1 MNQHITKFL
10 YISSV
15 IKLMKKCYMRR
26 KVKFLYQAT
35 VFLQLFCLVF
45 ITLELNA
52 QLLESM
58 TTSFYILNFY
68 DSILYNRLEESNRY
82 ETCYKCP
89 KINNKYISTDGIC
102 DGFLYI
108 PSFGFGI
115 YGNDCGDWSD
125 EEFCNGKIL

>member
-1 MNQHITKFL
+1 MHFWLIEDRKDMKQMNQHITKFR

-26 KVKFLYQAT
+26 KVKFSSQAT

-68 DSILYNRLEESNRY
+68 DSILHNRLEKSNRN
-82 ETCYKCP
+82 ETCYNAEP
-89 KINNKYISTDGIC
+89 
-102 DGFLYI
+102 F
-108 PSFGFGI
+108 
-115 YGNDCGDWSD
+115 
-125 EEFCNGKIL
+125 